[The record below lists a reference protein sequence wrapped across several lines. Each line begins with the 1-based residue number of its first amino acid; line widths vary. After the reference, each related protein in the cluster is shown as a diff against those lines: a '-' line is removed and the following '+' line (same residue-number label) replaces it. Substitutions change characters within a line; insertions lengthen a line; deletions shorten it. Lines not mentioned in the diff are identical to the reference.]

1 MPAIS
6 LKDRV
11 VLPSDRFNLQR
22 FVEAQAPVLEQVRFE
37 LEAGC
42 KVSHWMWFV
51 FPQIAGL
58 GMSAMSRR
66 YAIGSAEEALAYLAH
81 PVLGARLREHTAM
94 VNGLEG
100 LTVYEIFG
108 APDDAKFHSSMTLFA
123 EVHAQAPAFGRALER
138 YFEGAPDP
146 ATLRLLRAG
155 EVSP

>member
-6 LKDRV
+6 RPDGV
-11 VLPSDRFNLQR
+11 ALPSDRFNLQR

-58 GMSAMSRR
+58 GMSAMSKR

-81 PVLGARLREHTAM
+81 PVLGARLQENIEI

-123 EVHAQAPAFGRALER
+123 EVDPQAPAFAQALAR
-138 YFEGAPDP
+138 YFEGARDH
-146 ATLRLLRAG
+146 ATLRLLRGGGA
-155 EVSP
+155 

>member
-6 LKDRV
+6 LPDGV
-11 VLPSDRFNLQR
+11 ALPSDRSNLQR

-51 FPQIAGL
+51 FPQVAGL

-66 YAIGSAEEALAYLAH
+66 YAISSAEEALAYLAH
-81 PVLGARLREHTAM
+81 PVLGARLYEHSEI

-108 APDDAKFHSSMTLFA
+108 APDDVKFHSSMTLFA
-123 EVHAQAPAFGRALER
+123 QVQPQAPAFAHALER
-138 YFEGAPDP
+138 YFEGARDH

-155 EVSP
+155 GA